1 MIGVGVVRF
10 GGIDNPNQSKT
21 EEAADEITERPAA
34 KPPTTGKT
42 DAADAMLDTALR
54 VEEMVPWEAFLV
66 ASDRTLDDCAEKKV
80 PGAGLRARLLM
91 AGADPVAPF

>member
-1 MIGVGVVRF
+1 MTGVGVVRF

-21 EEAADEITERPAA
+21 VEAADEITESPAA

-42 DAADAMLDTALR
+42 DAAEAMLETALR

-66 ASDRTLDDCAEKKV
+66 ASDRTFEDCAEKK
-80 PGAGLRARLLM
+80 GAGRRVQSSSDN
-91 AGADPVAPF
+91 AGG